1 MFSSVIHGANNMA
14 KPATKEVGELVPD
27 PKVFQEFDI
36 SAMTGYRWD
45 HSEELIA
52 LGWPPPIRIGQ
63 RKYRS
68 RKALEAF
75 KAGLMRRA
83 IEQRRAS

>member
-1 MFSSVIHGANNMA
+1 MFSFVIHGANNMA
-14 KPATKEVGELVPD
+14 KPAEEVGELVPD
-27 PKVFQEFDI
+27 PKVFQEFDV
-36 SAMTGYRWD
+36 SPMTGYRWD

-63 RKYRS
+63 RKYGS

-75 KAGLMRRA
+75 KAALMRRA
-83 IEQRRAS
+83 INERRK

>member
-1 MFSSVIHGANNMA
+1 MA
-14 KPATKEVGELVPD
+14 KSATDEVGELVPEVGELVPD
-27 PKVFQEFDI
+27 PKVLQEFDV
-36 SAMTGYRWD
+36 SAMTVFRWD

-68 RKALEAF
+68 RIQLDRF
-75 KAGLMRRA
+75 KTVLMRRA
-83 IEQRRAS
+83 IEQRRKGTRAS